1 MDKSK
6 PKVIYSQILHM
17 KTHADF
23 PQGLREKAFTQGLST
38 TAKHRGLHT
47 QLRFCLHKE
56 ACWRRRPCGGR
67 QNKAGTRCV
76 GSQLTWKKI
85 SHCFVSLTLP
95 SMASWSSPS
104 QRHMSVQ
111 VLESMALSVLCWTY
125 AANVLAADESFAFCY
140 NKIQALTCVVSYL
153 GLTDGS
159 PSPLLMKLEVKISL
173 LSCSVTVCVWCL
185 CSSAGGAGADTPGCI
200 HSEKQ

>member
-1 MDKSK
+1 MLTSLRGSEKK
-6 PKVIYSQILHM
+6 PS
-17 KTHADF
+17 
-23 PQGLREKAFTQGLST
+23 LRVFQLQQSTEAFTHSSDFVST
-38 TAKHRGLHT
+38 K
-47 QLRFCLHKE
+47 
-56 ACWRRRPCGGR
+56 RPGGAGDHVGGR

-76 GSQLTWKKI
+76 GSQLTWKKK
-85 SHCFVSLTLP
+85 SHCFISLTLP

-104 QRHMSVQ
+104 QRHTSVH
-111 VLESMALSVLCWTY
+111 VLESMALSLLCHDWSSYWTY

-153 GLTDGS
+153 GQTDGS
-159 PSPLLMKLEVKISL
+159 PAPLLMKLEVKISL
-173 LSCSVTVCVWCL
+173 LSCSVTRCVWCL